1 MEARKKEITVY
12 VSTDNKEF
20 NSEKDC
26 KQWEQHLVLDEL
38 HKKLIECDFHG
49 RCKIKPYFHNSDIK
63 FIGGKYT
70 SKDLASNNSYLLM
83 GGRMGNG
90 DDRVRY
96 KLRGST
102 IVMIKYSTDD
112 NEQEFL
118 CSIPSSW
125 IKLNL
130 EELKSEVDN
139 FITNRKIFKKVVNTT
154 STVSYIEV

>member
-20 NSEKDC
+20 NSEKEC
-26 KQWEQHLVLDEL
+26 KKWEQHIVLDEL
-38 HKKLIECDFHG
+38 HKKLIECDFHS
-49 RCKIKPYFHNSDIK
+49 RCKIRPYFHNSDIK

-102 IVMIKYSTDD
+102 IVMIKYSN
-112 NEQEFL
+112 NEQEHL
-118 CSIPSSW
+118 CSIPSDW
-125 IKLNL
+125 IKLNI
-130 EELKSEVDN
+130 EELKLDVDR
-139 FITNRKIFKKVVNTT
+139 FITDRKVFKKVVNTT
-154 STVSYIEV
+154 STVSYVEL

>member
-1 MEARKKEITVY
+1 MK
-12 VSTDNKEF
+12 TDYP
-20 NSEKDC
+20 SESDC
-26 KQWEQHLVLDEL
+26 KKREQHLILDEL
-38 HKKLIECDFHG
+38 HKKLILCDFHS
-49 RCKIKPYFHNSDIK
+49 RCKIRPYYHNFDIK
-63 FIGGKYT
+63 FIGGKYI

-83 GGRMGNG
+83 DGRMGNG

-125 IKLNL
+125 IGLNIEQL
-130 EELKSEVDN
+130 RIEVDK
-139 FITNRKIFKKVVNTT
+139 FIENRKVFKKVVNTT
-154 STVSYIEV
+154 STISYVEV

>member
-1 MEARKKEITVY
+1 MEVRKKEITVY

-20 NSEKDC
+20 NSENDC
-26 KQWEQHLVLDEL
+26 KKWEQHLILEEL
-38 HKKLIECDFHG
+38 HKKLILCDFHS
-49 RCKIKPYFHNSDIK
+49 RCKIKPYYHNYDIK
-63 FIGGKYT
+63 FIGGKHT
-70 SKDLASNNSYLLM
+70 SKDLASNNSYLLV

-118 CSIPSSW
+118 CSIPSGW
-125 IKLNL
+125 IELNIEQL
-130 EELKSEVDN
+130 RIEVDK
-139 FITNRKIFKKVVNTT
+139 FIENRKIFKKVVNTT
-154 STVSYIEV
+154 SIISYVEV